1 MGFKW
6 GDIGR
11 ELEGAFKPEKILDSL
26 NPITSIG
33 KIGDNFENSVSS
45 VGGVINKT
53 VDKVSGSFN
62 GLINMLPLIL
72 LGGGLILIM
81 TKK

>member
-11 ELEGAFKPEKILDSL
+11 ELEGAFKPDKILDAL
-26 NPITSIG
+26 NPINSIG
-33 KIGDNFENSVSS
+33 KLGDNFENSVTS